1 MVLILIGVAGSG
13 KTTVGKLLSE
23 KLGWSFYDA
32 DDFHP
37 KANIDKMRR
46 GVALTDEDRWPWLE
60 SIRSFIDE
68 RDEEMVFAC
77 SALKKSYRDF
87 LRLSTKRLEFVY
99 LKGSKEVILE
109 RLEERKGHFAGSNL
123 LESQFQD
130 LEEPQ
135 NVPVEDITQN
145 PESIVLDIIKLLN
158 TQLRS

>member
-13 KTTVGKLLSE
+13 KTTVGKLLAD
-23 KLGWSFYDA
+23 KLGWSFFDA

-37 KANIDKMRR
+37 KANIDKMSR
-46 GVALTDEDRWPWLE
+46 GISLSDEDRWPWLE

-68 RDEEMVFAC
+68 KDEEMVFAC

-87 LRLSTKRLEFVY
+87 LRQSTKRLEFIY
-99 LKGSKEVILE
+99 LKGSKEIILE
-109 RLEERKGHFAGSNL
+109 RLEERKGHFAGADL
-123 LESQFQD
+123 LNSQFQD

-145 PESIVLDIIKLLN
+145 PESIASDIIKLLD
-158 TQLRS
+158 L

>member
-13 KTTVGKLLSE
+13 KTTVGKLLA
-23 KLGWSFYDA
+23 KRLGWSFFDA

-37 KANIDKMRR
+37 KSNIEKMSR
-46 GVALTDEDRWPWLE
+46 GISLTDEDRWPWLL
-60 SIRSFIDE
+60 SIRDFIDE

-87 LRLSTKRLEFVY
+87 LRQSAKHLEFIY
-99 LKGSKEVILE
+99 LKGSKEVILH
-109 RLEERKGHFAGSNL
+109 RLEDRKGHFAGSDL
-123 LESQFQD
+123 LESQLRD

-145 PESIVLDIIKLLN
+145 PEAIVSD
-158 TQLRS
+158 